1 MAWTFANV
9 VSAAAASVS
18 GAVGAPADDE
28 VVGAVVVE
36 PELLLEH
43 EDDIEAEEDEDD
55 VQLVD
60 VIELAG
66 VDPEIEL
73 AMGSGESSGLSL
85 CSSSLLAAVVA
96 AAKEN
101 VSFYILSM
109 LKNNSDYC
117 WTMKMK

>member
-1 MAWTFANV
+1 LLIESSFKPY
-9 VSAAAASVS
+9 VSAIFIFNR
-18 GAVGAPADDE
+18 DE
-28 VVGAVVVE
+28 FFSL
-36 PELLLEH
+36 PSNFK
-43 EDDIEAEEDEDD
+43 
-55 VQLVD
+55 
-60 VIELAG
+60 G